1 MNLSNGIRIGRI
13 RGIDIRVHWSWLLI
27 FGLLS
32 WSLSQGLFGQMF
44 VRWSQGQQWAAGAIT
59 ALLFFISVL
68 AHELSHSFVA
78 QSYGMKVPSITLF
91 VFGGVSN
98 IASEMKTAR
107 QEFRVAIV
115 GPLMSWA
122 LALGFAGLWYLTPS
136 EGVSAI
142 FGYLAFINGL
152 LGAFNLL
159 PGFPLDGGRV
169 LRSILWARWKDLLR
183 ATRVASR
190 VGIYV
195 AYGMIGLGMV
205 NVLAFGL
212 FGGLWYVLIGLFL
225 KSASEGSY
233 AAVQVESALTSLSV
247 ADVMQ
252 TAPEP
257 VHATLSLEQL
267 IDQRLLESGTRA
279 YLVERERV
287 LIGLITAA
295 DVTRVA
301 RDRWPLTPV
310 QDAMIPAERVTT
322 VTPET
327 GVMEALRLMQEH
339 DVHQLPVLEDGRV
352 VGLLSRGDVMRQIE
366 LRGTPGDRR
375 GGRARERE
383 RERERDRTRGG

>member
-1 MNLSNGIRIGRI
+1 MNLSSGIRIGRI
-13 RGIDIRVHWSWLLI
+13 RGIDICVHWSWLLI

-44 VRWSQGQQWAAGAIT
+44 VRWSQGQQWAAGAVT
-59 ALLFFISVL
+59 ALLFFMSVL
-68 AHELSHSFVA
+68 LHELSHSFVA

-115 GPLMSWA
+115 GPLMSWV
-122 LALGFAGLWYLTPS
+122 LALGFAGLWYVTPS
-136 EGVSAI
+136 GGVSAI
-142 FGYLAFINGL
+142 FGYLGFINGL

-169 LRSILWARWKDLLR
+169 LRSILWGWWKDLLR

-190 VGIYV
+190 VGIFV
-195 AYGMIGLGMV
+195 AYGMIVLGIV

-225 KSASEGSY
+225 TSASQGSY
-233 AAVQVESALTSLSV
+233 DAVQVENALTSLSV

-252 TAPEP
+252 LAPDP
-257 VHATLSLEQL
+257 VHAELSLEHL

-279 YLVERERV
+279 YLVEREGV
-287 LIGLITAA
+287 LVGLITAA
-295 DVTRVA
+295 DVTRVG
-301 RDRWPLTPV
+301 RDRWPVTPV

-327 GVMEALRLMQEH
+327 RVMEALRLMQEH
-339 DVHQLPVLEDGRV
+339 DVHQLPVLQAGRV

-366 LRGTPGDRR
+366 LRSTLGDQR
-375 GGRARERE
+375 GGRAA
-383 RERERDRTRGG
+383 ERDHERSG